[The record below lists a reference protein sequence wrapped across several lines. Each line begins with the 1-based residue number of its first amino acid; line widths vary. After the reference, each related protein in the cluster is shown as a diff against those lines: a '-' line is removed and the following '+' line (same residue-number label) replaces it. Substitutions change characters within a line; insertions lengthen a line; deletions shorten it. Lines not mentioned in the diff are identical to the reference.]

1 LFKKQF
7 FPESTIK
14 SLATNESVHEAG
26 TNLFNNNQVTDMTL
40 NEENR
45 SVELTL
51 SDTQKYRT
59 YFSFLENGLA
69 QKYSCN
75 CAAFENQSGAC
86 RHVIAGMLY
95 LNTINQKSLNAL
107 NGGQVGVADAP
118 SGQLD
123 GLQDDR
129 EALNKL
135 FNAARKDIEEQTIS
149 FSKTPLEFEVV
160 LNMYKIKDS
169 FDYEL
174 YLRAGTDHLYVIKD
188 ILDVTNHLLERNTYT
203 FGKQLTFSPDTHY
216 LLPNDRKLLSF
227 IYEMGRTQQDTLNIA
242 QGRHSVDSNGA
253 LMVPP
258 KRVPE
263 LLEHLVDV
271 AGGFVRLGPPP
282 KLLSS
287 INQIEDPVVI
297 YEQDDEKIPI
307 TFNVTQEEDHYLL
320 DVSEEDKTKQ
330 VNLHNKANMVSIDS
344 TFYLLDNSAYEQAS
358 RLIETVRNMGQD
370 PLELTENDLISF
382 YSLILPNLEELF
394 EYEAEESIENNIEHL
409 PFKPELYIDYAD
421 DQLLAKPIFQYG
433 DTSINP
439 LLDDNDGES
448 AEDEKQETGLFIRDV
463 FSEMDTLNVLSHY
476 FGRNDVENGQYVM
489 DALDDMST
497 FIYDS
502 LEEASELM
510 SVYLTEAAEAIIYR
524 PDSVPELTIELNPT
538 SNLLDIRFDIAEV
551 PDTELSGLIGQL
563 QNTDERFYQLE
574 SGKIIDL
581 EEEEFQEFFETIEKL
596 DLQPEEISEDTSVS
610 LLRGLTLAEED
621 NVAFGQ
627 EFQAFVDDLQTPDN
641 LEFNIPDSLQATLR
655 PYQETGFKWLSML
668 DYYGLGGVLADDM
681 GLGKTIQTITFV
693 LSKIEQQ
700 GGKYLIVS
708 PSSVVYNWEREFD
721 KFAPSVQTMVIS
733 GSIPER
739 ESQIGEAFANDDVDV
754 LITSYPLI
762 QRDIEHYKDYNFH
775 SIVLDES
782 QNVKNDATKTTQAVR
797 RLSANNIF
805 ALSGT
810 PIENNLNE
818 LWSLFSIVLPGL
830 FRSKKSFNNLT
841 EQQIA
846 QKIRIFVLRRMKEDV
861 LEDLPPKTETL
872 EFIELSDEQKQLYQ
886 TQLSL
891 IRNDVESM
899 IEEDE
904 FEQNRMRVLAG
915 MTRLRQICDDP
926 RLVDEDYE
934 GGSAKLDRLIEY
946 LREAFSNKKRVVLFS
961 QFTSMLSIIRDI
973 LDDYD
978 VDYHYLDGST
988 PKRDRFDLTT
998 RFNEGEKDLFLV
1010 SLRAGGT
1017 GLNLTGGDTVILY
1030 DSWWNPAVEDQAAD
1044 RVHRFGQD
1052 KPVQVIRMIMKGT
1065 IEEGINELQEEKRE
1079 LIDSVIQTDDEKK
1092 GSSLSK
1098 EDILGLLSTES

>member
-14 SLATNESVHEAG
+14 SIATNQSVYETG
-26 TNLFNNNQVTDMTL
+26 TNLFNNNQVTDMVL

-45 SVELTL
+45 SVEFTL
-51 SDTQKYRT
+51 SDTHEYQT

-75 CAAFENQSGAC
+75 CNAFKNNSGAC
-86 RHVIAGMLY
+86 RHVIASMLY
-95 LNTINQKSLNAL
+95 LNTINQKSMDAL
-107 NGGQVGVADAP
+107 NDGQVDVSEAP
-118 SGQLD
+118 SGQLQ
-123 GLQDDR
+123 GLQDNR
-129 EALNKL
+129 EVLNNL
-135 FNAARKDIEEQTIS
+135 FNEARKDIEEQTIS

-160 LNMYKIKDS
+160 LNMYAIKDS

-188 ILDVTNHLLERNTYT
+188 ILDVVNHLLQRNNYT
-203 FGKQLTFSPDTHY
+203 FGKQLTFTPDTHY
-216 LLPNDRKLLSF
+216 LLPNDRKLLAL
-227 IYEMGRTQQDTLNIA
+227 IYEIGRTQQDTLDIA

-253 LMVPP
+253 LIVPP
-258 KRVPE
+258 ERVPE
-263 LLEHLVDV
+263 LLEHLVNV
-271 AGGFVRLGPPP
+271 TGGFVRFGPPP

-287 INQIEDPVVI
+287 INQIEEPIVI
-297 YEQDDEKIPI
+297 HEQDEEKIPV
-307 TFNVTQEEDHYLL
+307 TFNVTAEEDHYLL
-320 DVSEEDKTKQ
+320 DVSEEDKTKKI
-330 VNLHNKANMVSIDS
+330 NLHEKANMVSIDS
-344 TFYLLDNSAYEQAS
+344 NFYILSGPAYEKAS
-358 RLIETVRNMGQD
+358 RLIETIGSMDKQ
-370 PLELTENDLISF
+370 PLQLTENDLISF

-394 EYEAEESIENNIEHL
+394 EYEAEKSIENNIEHV
-409 PFKPELYIDYAD
+409 PFKPELYIDYDD
-421 DQLLAKPIFQYG
+421 DQLLAKPIFKYG
-433 DTSINP
+433 ETAINP
-439 LLDDNDGES
+439 LVDSNEDSFKEES
-448 AEDEKQETGLFIRDV
+448 EGAGLFIRDV

-476 FGRNDVENGQYVM
+476 FGRNDIKNGQYV
-489 DALDDMST
+489 LDLLKDMST

-502 LEEASELM
+502 LQEASELM
-510 SVYLTEAAEAIIYR
+510 SVYLSDAAEDIIYD
-524 PDSVPELTIELNPT
+524 PDTVPELNIELNPT

-551 PDTELSGLIGQL
+551 PNEELSGLVRQL
-563 QNTDERFYQLE
+563 QKTDKRFYQLD

-581 EEEEFQEFFETIEKL
+581 EEEEFQDFFDTIEKL
-596 DLQPEEISEDTSVS
+596 DLQPEEISEETTVS

-627 EFQAFVDDLQTPDN
+627 EFQEFVEDLQTPDS
-641 LEFNIPDSLQATLR
+641 LEFKIPDNLQATLR

-681 GLGKTIQTITFV
+681 GLGKTIQTITFL
-693 LSKIEQQ
+693 LSKIENQ

-708 PSSVVYNWEREFD
+708 PSSVLYNWEREFN
-721 KFAPSVQTMVIS
+721 KFAPSVHTKVIS

-739 ESQIGEAFANDDVDV
+739 EEQISEAFSNDDIEI

-762 QRDIEHYKDYNFH
+762 QRDINHYKDYNFH

-797 RLSANNIF
+797 RLSANDIF

-818 LWSLFSIVLPGL
+818 LWSLFSIILPGL
-830 FRSKKSFNNLT
+830 FRSKKAFNNLT
-841 EQQIA
+841 EEQIA
-846 QKIRIFVLRRMKEDV
+846 QKIKIFVLRRMKEDV

-872 EFIELSDEQKQLYQ
+872 EFIELSDEQKHLYQ

-899 IEEDE
+899 IEDDE
-904 FEQNRMRVLAG
+904 FEQNRMKVLAG

-926 RLVDEDYE
+926 RLVNEDYE

-946 LREAFSNKKRVVLFS
+946 LKEAFSNNKRVVLFS

-988 PKRDRFDLTT
+988 PKRERFDLTT

-1079 LIDSVIQTDDEKK
+1079 LIDSVIETDDQKNV
-1092 GSSLSK
+1092 SSLSR
-1098 EDILGLLSTES
+1098 EDILGLLSTEA